1 MIRSKRAK
9 EFLGCD
15 YVTIPHSDAIEA
27 VELAESDARERAV
40 RAHLKAQSG
49 SKKFLDKATIA
60 GKRFVTLRDPARP
73 NTLIEVET
81 GKYKKR
87 LKRYAGMEVVGEGT
101 W

>member
-1 MIRSKRAK
+1 MTLIQDLSLLTDTKA
-9 EFLGCD
+9 
-15 YVTIPHSDAIEA
+15 A
-27 VELAESDARERAV
+27 VERAQKTLT
-40 RAHLKAQSG
+40 AHKA
-49 SKKFLDKATIA
+49 AIA

-87 LKRYAGMEVVGEGT
+87 LKRYAGMEAVGEGI